1 MAIIDTALV
10 SNGNLLIQ
18 LDDGTVVNAGRVAGP
33 QGPAGRDGQD
43 GSPGIPGAKGDPGT
57 NGARW
62 HTGVGAPEIGLGEN
76 GDLYMDVASSLLP
89 IYQKVNGDWLFLTNL
104 KATSSGGVGATGE
117 SAAGDGSAII
127 IFPSP
132 QPGVPGP
139 DQPSADNNGRP
150 ISEGDL
156 WYDPTTGWIYV
167 YYNGKW
173 VAISDRPPVI
183 VSPTPPDYNNAS
195 DNNTQYPLKEGD
207 LWFDSAQA
215 ALYVAAINGDDDLV
229 WVISTPA
236 DRSILQDE
244 IPVGGF
250 IFPAATQD
258 GDTAFNDVTNLWYV
272 YNGSKKQWIDLPP
285 GERELSYPGIL
296 RQADAAIDETYEG
309 EADVADGDVY
319 LNAPDHETGTR
330 LVIRKNDRKAF
341 AWTEIVQGLS
351 EGDGIALVQTNYDNG
366 LDSPQTQR
374 VDYLIIDSIVE
385 NEDSFSIQVDY
396 EQQNFDHLPLFGEEV
411 SVRFLAQVS
420 SPAVCIDFS
429 ETKPEPKC
437 VGHIWFDSSEDEGT
451 LYIYDGTHFIPAA
464 PPVSLE
470 GINTVVGDA
479 LAVQEQIIARVEDGE
494 VAQATLQTTVADA
507 LTTQQSI
514 LDEQVVQNNQ
524 IVELEEEIESLAPS
538 LDRGK
543 WTLHE
548 AMPLSAGQYA
558 IGVAVD
564 SGYCIDQYERCIQA
578 APGYP
583 NNIDPIAQSE
593 CTRLAAE
600 CETAKENGE
609 LYIADWAHAAFLH
622 FHKTDS
628 DGKNHTFADY
638 KVGMFIDLFD
648 QGDTGF
654 AVFEIAAAPT
664 LDGDVYTIGVHP
676 VQHEG
681 EAAGLARVKV
691 FELAGA
697 DPTDFVRKTGDT
709 MSGALEIKR
718 PTDAEDGSN
727 VAFAVK
733 VGSSGSTTA
742 LVVNTN
748 GSVSAGGSS
757 TNAFMASNYEDVITK
772 KYLDTRHGPASMA
785 WKVNK
790 NSTTPPIPKTCSI
803 NANTIGAATSIKLNT
818 QPNNRGWAFEQSNSV
833 WYEHK
838 GSTSTNSSMTLTV
851 WRYYALE
858 FQWIGTADVQKIQQS
873 GRTIT
878 VTINH
883 CFGNTELSDQSQY
896 YFAVGGLF

>member
-1 MAIIDTALV
+1 M
-10 SNGNLLIQ
+10 
-18 LDDGTVVNAGRVAGP
+18 
-33 QGPAGRDGQD
+33 
-43 GSPGIPGAKGDPGT
+43 
-57 NGARW
+57 
-62 HTGVGAPEIGLGEN
+62 
-76 GDLYMDVASSLLP
+76 
-89 IYQKVNGDWLFLTNL
+89 LT
-104 KATSSGGVGATGE
+104 
-117 SAAGDGSAII
+117 
-127 IFPSP
+127 P
-132 QPGVPGP
+132 
-139 DQPSADNNGRP
+139 
-150 ISEGDL
+150 
-156 WYDPTTGWIYV
+156 
-167 YYNGKW
+167 
-173 VAISDRPPVI
+173 
-183 VSPTPPDYNNAS
+183 
-195 DNNTQYPLKEGD
+195 
-207 LWFDSAQA
+207 
-215 ALYVAAINGDDDLV
+215 
-229 WVISTPA
+229 
-236 DRSILQDE
+236 
-244 IPVGGF
+244 
-250 IFPAATQD
+250 
-258 GDTAFNDVTNLWYV
+258 
-272 YNGSKKQWIDLPP
+272 
-285 GERELSYPGIL
+285 
-296 RQADAAIDETYEG
+296 
-309 EADVADGDVY
+309 
-319 LNAPDHETGTR
+319 
-330 LVIRKNDRKAF
+330 
-341 AWTEIVQGLS
+341 
-351 EGDGIALVQTNYDNG
+351 
-366 LDSPQTQR
+366 
-374 VDYLIIDSIVE
+374 
-385 NEDSFSIQVDY
+385 
-396 EQQNFDHLPLFGEEV
+396 
-411 SVRFLAQVS
+411 
-420 SPAVCIDFS
+420 
-429 ETKPEPKC
+429 
-437 VGHIWFDSSEDEGT
+437 
-451 LYIYDGTHFIPAA
+451 
-464 PPVSLE
+464 
-470 GINTVVGDA
+470 
-479 LAVQEQIIARVEDGE
+479 
-494 VAQATLQTTVADA
+494 

>member
-1 MAIIDTALV
+1 MAYIETALV
-10 SNGNLLIQ
+10 SSAGKLLIQ
-18 LDDGTVVNAGRVAGP
+18 LDDGTVIDAGYVRGG

-43 GSPGIPGAKGDPGT
+43 GAPGIPGAKGDPGE
-57 NGARW
+57 NGAKW
-62 HTGVGAPEIGLGEN
+62 HTGVGAPEIGLGDN

-89 IYQKVNGDWLFLTNL
+89 IYQKVNRDWLFLTNL

-117 SAAGDGSAII
+117 SAAGDGGSVI

-139 DQPSADNNGRP
+139 DKPTVDNDGRP
-150 ISEGDL
+150 VDNGDI
-156 WYDPTTGWIYV
+156 WYDPTTGHLWV
-167 YYNGKW
+167 YYNNKW
-173 VAISDRPPVI
+173 TPISDRPPVI
-183 VSPTPPDYNNAS
+183 VGPNPPQFNSSSEDGS
-195 DNNTQYPLKEGD
+195 IIQYPLQEGD
-207 LWFDSAQA
+207 LWFDSDQA
-215 ALYVAAINGDDDLV
+215 ALYVAALNGDGDLV

-236 DRSILQDE
+236 DRSILQDQ
-244 IPVGGF
+244 IPIGGF
-250 IFPAATQD
+250 VFPAATQD

-272 YNGSKKQWIDLPP
+272 YNASKKQWIDLPS

-296 RQADAAIDETYEG
+296 READAAIDETYEG
-309 EADVADGDVY
+309 EADAADGDVY

-330 LVIRKNDRKAF
+330 LVIRKNDRKGF

-366 LDSPQTQR
+366 PDSPQTQR

-494 VAQATLQTTVADA
+494 AAQATLQTTVADA

-524 IVELEEEIESLAPS
+524 IIELEEEIESLAPS

-583 NNIDPIAQSE
+583 GNIDPIAQSE

-628 DGKNHTFADY
+628 DGKNHTFVDY
-638 KVGMFIDLFD
+638 EVGMFIDLFD

-654 AVFEIAAAPT
+654 AVFEITAAPT
-664 LDGDVYTIGVHP
+664 LDGDVYTIGVTP
-676 VQHEG
+676 IQHEG
-681 EAAGLARVKV
+681 RSIRAG
-691 FELAGA
+691 
-697 DPTDFVRKTGDT
+697 T
-709 MSGALEIKR
+709 
-718 PTDAEDGSN
+718 
-727 VAFAVK
+727 
-733 VGSSGSTTA
+733 
-742 LVVNTN
+742 
-748 GSVSAGGSS
+748 
-757 TNAFMASNYEDVITK
+757 
-772 KYLDTRHGPASMA
+772 H
-785 WKVNK
+785 
-790 NSTTPPIPKTCSI
+790 
-803 NANTIGAATSIKLNT
+803 
-818 QPNNRGWAFEQSNSV
+818 Q
-833 WYEHK
+833 
-838 GSTSTNSSMTLTV
+838 
-851 WRYYALE
+851 
-858 FQWIGTADVQKIQQS
+858 
-873 GRTIT
+873 
-878 VTINH
+878 
-883 CFGNTELSDQSQY
+883 
-896 YFAVGGLF
+896 GL